1 MKLYKNAKRRLSA
14 FLSFCLTITVIAGLV
29 GCGQGKNDT
38 NSKTQKAGTAMGRYL
53 EEDVPL
59 PENLMCIDTMKI
71 LDDGSLALI
80 YQDSNSLFHFT
91 KSSDKGQT
99 WKEDSLLAELM
110 GLPYDTKNGDHIY
123 KTAIAKDGSIFVGT
137 FIEEDEDS
145 NDFHME
151 YYYRSP
157 EGKTK
162 TLDIANIIN
171 SSIISD
177 SQFGDNGNLFLNAV
191 RNSVL
196 EINPQDGSLVHS
208 YEKGS
213 SVSFMGIS
221 GKNLV
226 LVTENTVHYYDIE
239 TGNPLDTGEPLTK
252 QITSKESNL
261 QNNTSSS
268 VPILFLSGDEN
279 DSIFYLDHDG
289 MYRYSF
295 GGSVIEQVIDGTLNS
310 IGSPETGFTSAVRD
324 KDSFYISSSDFS
336 SGDLLGKLYR
346 YVYSKDTPAVPDTEL
361 KIYSLKDNSFIR
373 QVAAIFQ
380 KKYPEIYLNLETGM
394 SGNDAVTSTD
404 ALKTLNTEIMAGK
417 GPDIIIL
424 DGIPQ
429 DTYIE
434 KGMLEDLSAILK
446 DAKLLENIQNAYT
459 QKDGSIYTMPVKF
472 GIPMIIGHKKDIDV
486 ITDLKSMANVIE
498 SHKKEYGINK
508 NLTYTLPLSTNF
520 GPQMLLE
527 NLEDSCSAAWIKE
540 DGTLDRILIK
550 DFLEQA
556 GRIYQA
562 GAKGF
567 QEIGEQYGD
576 DFLNRDWGGYDRTLG
591 MAYSSTMVMNNTFL
605 LSAGAIYSLMDI
617 AEIDSVQNLDSSI
630 TKKIWNGQAQNCFV
644 PVNVV
649 GISSKSSEKEAAEK
663 FISFLFSD
671 EGQQITK
678 FGGFPVTK
686 SLYDKDEY
694 WDQGEAGTV
703 LQSHSSY
710 NAKSGIEEFFETKA
724 PTKKV
729 VRQFLDLGKTL
740 TTPIADNEII
750 LNAVTDA
757 GIQYL
762 NGEISLDEATNSVIQ
777 EVNLYLSE

>member
-1 MKLYKNAKRRLSA
+1 MKPYKNVKRRISV
-14 FLSFCLTITVIAGLV
+14 FLSFCLTLTVIASLA
-29 GCGQGKNDT
+29 GCGNGKTDT
-38 NSKTQKAGTAMGRYL
+38 NSKTQKTRTAMGRYL

-59 PENLMCIDTMKI
+59 PENLMCINTMKL
-71 LDDGSLALI
+71 LDDGSLTLI
-80 YQDSNSLFHFT
+80 YQDKNSLSHFT

-110 GLPYDTKNGDHIY
+110 GLPYDTENGDHIY
-123 KTAIAKDGSIFVGT
+123 KTAIAKNGSIFVGT
-137 FIEEDEDS
+137 FIEDEDS

-151 YYYRSP
+151 YHYRSP

-162 TLDIANIIN
+162 TLDIADTIN
-171 SSIISD
+171 STIISD
-177 SQFGDNGNLFLNAV
+177 SQFGDNGNLFFNATGNGI
-191 RNSVL
+191 R
-196 EINPQDGSLVHS
+196 EINPSDGTLVHS

-213 SVSFMGIS
+213 SVSFMGMS
-221 GKNLV
+221 KKNLV
-226 LVTENTVHYYDIE
+226 LITDDTVHYYDIE
-239 TGNPLDTGEPLTK
+239 TGKPLDTGEPLTQ
-252 QITSKESNL
+252 QITSEESNL
-261 QNNTSSS
+261 QNGSSSS
-268 VPILFLSGDEN
+268 VPILFLPGDED

-295 GGSVIEQVIDGTLNS
+295 NGSVIEQIIDGSLNS
-310 IGSPETGFTSAVRD
+310 IGSPGTGFTSAV
-324 KDSFYISSSDFS
+324 KDENSFYISSSDYS

-361 KIYSLKDNSFIR
+361 KVYSLKDNSFIR
-373 QVAAIFQ
+373 QAAAIFQ

-394 SGNDAVTSTD
+394 SGKDAVTSTD

-417 GPDIIIL
+417 GPDILIL

-434 KGMLEDLSAILK
+434 KGMLEDLSNILK
-446 DAKLLENIQNAYT
+446 DTNLLENIQNAYT
-459 QKDGSIYTMPVKF
+459 QKDGNIYTMPVKF
-472 GIPMIIGHKKDIDV
+472 GIPMILGHKKDMDV

-508 NLTYTLPLSTNF
+508 NLSYTLPLSTYF

-527 NLEDSCSAAWIKE
+527 NLEDSCSAAWLKE
-540 DGTLDRILIK
+540 DGTLDEALIK

-556 GRIYQA
+556 GRIYQS

-576 DFLNRDWGGYDRTLG
+576 DFLNREWEGYDRTLS
-591 MAYSSTMVMNNTFL
+591 MAYSSSLVMNNMFL
-605 LSAGAIYSLMDI
+605 LSAGAIYSPMDI

-678 FGGFPVTK
+678 FDGFPVTK
-686 SLYDKDEY
+686 NLYDKDDY
-694 WDQGEAGTV
+694 WKQGEAGTV
-703 LQSHSSY
+703 LSSHSSY
-710 NAKSGIEEFFETKA
+710 NAKTGIEEYFETKA
-724 PTKKV
+724 PTQEV
-729 VRQFLDLGKTL
+729 VRKFLALGKTL

-750 LNAVTDA
+750 LSAVTDA
-757 GIQYL
+757 GIRYL
-762 NGEISLDEATNSVIQ
+762 NGEISLDEATNSVIR